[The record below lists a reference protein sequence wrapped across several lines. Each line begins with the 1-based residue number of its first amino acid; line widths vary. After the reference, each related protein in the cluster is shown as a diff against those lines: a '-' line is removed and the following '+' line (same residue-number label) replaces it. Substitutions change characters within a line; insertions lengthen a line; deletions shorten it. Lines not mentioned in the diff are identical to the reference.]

1 MIKSI
6 EDLQAVKQKYLPV
19 VSLRLS
25 HSQTLGVNK
34 TRPSINNKTV
44 DVGAKTEDNYFEYM
58 DRPDS
63 LQTHLLV
70 CSGTACTSSASRE
83 IIKELDSL
91 LQERNLSGKVKVF
104 KTGCFGFCQQGP
116 IVVVQPDNV
125 FYCRVK
131 KENIKDLVEKHIIG
145 GQVLEELLFK
155 ENDDGEQHKHMEDIR
170 FFHNQKRVV
179 LRNCGVI
186 NPEDI
191 NEYIAREGYLSL
203 ADILLHRSREEVIA
217 QVSKSALRGRGGG
230 GFSTGK
236 KWDIAAKQEVTPK
249 YVVCNADEG
258 DPGAFMD
265 RSILE
270 GDPHAVLEG
279 MAIGAYAVGA
289 EQGYIYVRAE
299 YPIAVDRLEIA
310 IRQARELGLLG
321 KNILGSG
328 FNFDIDLKLGAGAF
342 VCGEETALLHS
353 CMGARGEPR
362 PRPPYPAQ
370 EGLWGKP
377 TVINNVETFANVT
390 VIFQKG
396 WEWYVGH
403 GTATSSGTK
412 VFSLAGKIKNTG
424 LIEVPMGSTLRSII
438 FDTGGGTP
446 DGRRFKAVQTGGPS
460 GGCIPEEHLDT
471 PVDYDSLKKIGSIMG
486 SGGLIVMDDRDC
498 MVDIARFYIEFAQD
512 ESCGRCTPCRVG
524 TKRLLE
530 ILQRI
535 TKGEGEMEDLRLLE
549 ELSQDIKV
557 ASLCGLGQ
565 TAPNP
570 VLSTLRYFRDEYIA
584 HTKDKHC
591 PAGVCKDLLH
601 YMVVEDDCIA
611 CGICAK
617 ACPVDAIIGER
628 KKPPYK
634 IDTEKCIRCG
644 ACMEKCPKE
653 SIVRVSLPRG
663 KAAAI
668 GQNSE
673 TGSSRIKE
681 KGELE
686 NLNIMAAQERG
697 GKHAAGSGVHTGSGH

>member
-6 EDLQAVKQKYLPV
+6 EELKAIKEKYLPLIN
-19 VSLRLS
+19 LRLNRN
-25 HSQTLGVNK
+25 G
-34 TRPSINNKTV
+34 R
-44 DVGAKTEDNYFEYM
+44 M
-58 DRPDS
+58 D
-63 LQTHLLV
+63 QTHLLV
-70 CSGTACTSSASRE
+70 CAGTACTSSASQE

-91 LQERNLSGKVKVF
+91 LQERNLSGRVKVF
-104 KTGCFGFCQQGP
+104 KTGCFGFCQEGP

-155 ENDDGEQHKHMEDIR
+155 DPDSGVLRKHMQDIT

-191 NEYIAREGYLSL
+191 NEYIAREGYASF
-203 ADILLHRSREEVIA
+203 ADILIHRTREEVID
-217 QVSKSALRGRGGG
+217 QVSKSVLRGRGGG
-230 GFSTGK
+230 GFPTGK
-236 KWDIAAKQEVTPK
+236 KWEIASKQEVTPK

-279 MAIGAYAVGA
+279 MAIAAYAVGA

-299 YPIAVDRLEIA
+299 YPIAVGRLEIA

-321 KNILGSG
+321 KNILSSG
-328 FNFDIDLKLGAGAF
+328 FKFDVDLKLGAGAF

-390 VIFQKG
+390 VIFQEG

-403 GTATSSGTK
+403 GTATSTGTK

-438 FDTGGGTP
+438 FDTGGGIP
-446 DGRRFKAVQTGGPS
+446 EGRKYKAVQTGGPS
-460 GGCIPEEHLDT
+460 GGCIPEELLDT

-498 MVDIARFYIEFAQD
+498 MVDIARFYLEFAQD

-549 ELSQDIKV
+549 ELSQDIQV
-557 ASLCGLGQ
+557 SSLCGLGQ

-570 VLSTLRYFRDEYIA
+570 VLSTLRYFRDEYVA
-584 HTKDKHC
+584 HIKDKHC
-591 PAGVCKDLLH
+591 PAGVCKDLLQ
-601 YMVVEDDCIA
+601 YMVGDECIA

-617 ACPVDAIIGER
+617 ACPVEAITGER
-628 KKPPYK
+628 KKAPYK
-634 IDTEKCIRCG
+634 IDPEKCISCG
-644 ACMEKCPKE
+644 VCMDKCPKNV
-653 SIVRVSLPRG
+653 IVRGSVPRE
-663 KAAAI
+663 KVAAV
-668 GQNSE
+668 GGDSE
-673 TGSSRIKE
+673 DRRIKE

-686 NLNIMAAQERG
+686 NIDIMAAQERG
-697 GKHAAGSGVHTGSGH
+697 GEHAAGSGIHTRTGH